1 MQWTEAEAYEDLSP
15 SLAQRVFRRLETAI
29 RRGDMRPGDRVY
41 DHALARQYGVSRSP
55 VREALQRLEYL
66 GLIMVIPRRGTYVAA
81 LLSPE
86 EAADLLEIREALE
99 GVAARKAARR
109 LPDVQIENMAREMEA
124 LRGRV
129 KSAGFGYALDFHEW
143 ILEASGSAKLK
154 SILRGIQGQ
163 VRLIRFRLPVTAA
176 RAAASLRE
184 HQAIFEAI
192 RARDPEGAE
201 ACMRAHIQ
209 VGRENMLRHWGAQ
222 AMSEYTTVTRRAAS
236 GQRGTTRSEDL
247 RGGMHLAARE
257 RLPQKVGPGR
267 RRRAAKAHSAIHS
280 GRKS

>member
-1 MQWTEAEAYEDLSP
+1 MEISLDLACRAALWSVIYKISEGIIAMQWTEAEAYEDLSP

-222 AMSEYTTVTRRAAS
+222 AMSEYTTVTR
-236 GQRGTTRSEDL
+236 
-247 RGGMHLAARE
+247 
-257 RLPQKVGPGR
+257 
-267 RRRAAKAHSAIHS
+267 
-280 GRKS
+280 